1 MPPVHLQYILISDWL
16 SLQYILISDWLSLT
30 LCPEQRPDATLDDV
44 GYIMGIKPEVM
55 TEDADREGSLE
66 DDLKN
71 DFDTEEL
78 LEVQELSRNKLTD
91 EEEQA
96 LGQLKQLAD
105 VEMAAKY
112 SAPLKELALATRDS
126 VSKKKKKNIV
136 GVIIEVC

>member
-1 MPPVHLQYILISDWL
+1 
-16 SLQYILISDWLSLT
+16 
-30 LCPEQRPDATLDDV
+30 
-44 GYIMGIKPEVM
+44 MGIKPEVM
-55 TEDADREGSLE
+55 TDDDDREGSLE
-66 DDLKN
+66 DDLK

-78 LEVQELSRNKLTD
+78 LEVHELSQNKLTD

-112 SAPLKELALATRDS
+112 SAPLQALALATRDS

-136 GVIIEVC
+136 GIIIQVCYELFNDAHYQLFTI

>member
-1 MPPVHLQYILISDWL
+1 
-16 SLQYILISDWLSLT
+16 
-30 LCPEQRPDATLDDV
+30 
-44 GYIMGIKPEVM
+44 MGIKPEVM

-112 SAPLKELALATRDS
+112 SAPLKALALATRDS